1 MDILN
6 TSTENERQII
16 QRTKPWGSS
25 KGIQVTSSSM
35 PANPAFRMEGSKLP
49 VNLPK
54 LVQQTPRL
62 VVKKLWLVVFQ
73 RVATKKELGSEQ
85 QVTLWNT
92 SDLSHNDLN
101 FSWSGK
107 NMEIYGNIYSSGKD
121 TWPCGPAFDMA
132 PVCTSQES
140 NKSISYLCSDYLYH
154 VFALDRL
161 LYKWSLMSQPPNRST
176 FVKSQQNVMHI
187 ISLFYLFGSFLVHL
201 IGNLFVSSSPAWHLL
216 RTAPALPWTRHP
228 APGPWRL
235 ANWKSAS
242 PPTCRVFG
250 CGSTVELWKW

>member
-54 LVQQTPRL
+54 LIQQTPRL
-62 VVKKLWLVVFQ
+62 VVKKPWLAVSQ
-73 RVATKKELGSEQ
+73 GVATKKECGSER

-107 NMEIYGNIYSSGKD
+107 KHGNIWKYLFFRKGY
-121 TWPCGPAFDMA
+121 MA
-132 PVCTSQES
+132 IRTCIRHGTSMHTSQES

-154 VFALDRL
+154 VFALDRK
-161 LYKWSLMSQPPNRST
+161 LYKWS
-176 FVKSQQNVMHI
+176 
-187 ISLFYLFGSFLVHL
+187 
-201 IGNLFVSSSPAWHLL
+201 
-216 RTAPALPWTRHP
+216 
-228 APGPWRL
+228 
-235 ANWKSAS
+235 
-242 PPTCRVFG
+242 
-250 CGSTVELWKW
+250 

>member
-6 TSTENERQII
+6 TSSENERKII

-62 VVKKLWLVVFQ
+62 VVKKLWLVVFKGWPQ
-73 RVATKKELGSEQ
+73 KKNWGQNNSWHSEIHPIFRTRFELLM
-85 QVTLWNT
+85 VW
-92 SDLSHNDLN
+92 
-101 FSWSGK
+101 K

-121 TWPCGPAFDMA
+121 TWPCGPAFDIA

-161 LYKWSLMSQPPNRST
+161 LYKWSLMSQPQIDQHS
-176 FVKSQQNVMHI
+176 
-187 ISLFYLFGSFLVHL
+187 
-201 IGNLFVSSSPAWHLL
+201 
-216 RTAPALPWTRHP
+216 
-228 APGPWRL
+228 
-235 ANWKSAS
+235 
-242 PPTCRVFG
+242 
-250 CGSTVELWKW
+250 

>member
-6 TSTENERQII
+6 TSTENERKII

-62 VVKKLWLVVFQ
+62 VVKKPWL
-73 RVATKKELGSEQ
+73 VATKKEGQNNRRHLLRPENDPIFRTGWPQKKNVGQNNRWHSEIHPIFR
-85 QVTLWNT
+85 TTIWT
-92 SDLSHNDLN
+92 SHGLA
-101 FSWSGK
+101 K

-121 TWPCGPAFDMA
+121 TWPYGPAFDMA

-154 VFALDRL
+154 V
-161 LYKWSLMSQPPNRST
+161 
-176 FVKSQQNVMHI
+176 
-187 ISLFYLFGSFLVHL
+187 
-201 IGNLFVSSSPAWHLL
+201 
-216 RTAPALPWTRHP
+216 LP
-228 APGPWRL
+228 
-235 ANWKSAS
+235 
-242 PPTCRVFG
+242 
-250 CGSTVELWKW
+250 

>member
-62 VVKKLWLVVFQ
+62 VVKNCGSSFFKGWPQ
-73 RVATKKELGSEQ
+73 KKNWGQNNRWHSEIHPIFR
-85 QVTLWNT
+85 TTIWT
-92 SDLSHNDLN
+92 SHGLE
-101 FSWSGK
+101 K

-154 VFALDRL
+154 VFALDRI
-161 LYKWSLMSQPPNRST
+161 LYKWS
-176 FVKSQQNVMHI
+176 
-187 ISLFYLFGSFLVHL
+187 
-201 IGNLFVSSSPAWHLL
+201 
-216 RTAPALPWTRHP
+216 
-228 APGPWRL
+228 
-235 ANWKSAS
+235 
-242 PPTCRVFG
+242 
-250 CGSTVELWKW
+250 

>member
-6 TSTENERQII
+6 TSSENERKII

-54 LVQQTPRL
+54 LIQQTPRL
-62 VVKKLWLVVFQ
+62 VVKKPWLAVSQ
-73 RVATKKELGSEQ
+73 GVATKKECGSEQ

-121 TWPCGPAFDMA
+121 IWPCGPAFDMA
-132 PVCTSQES
+132 PVRKATSQLAT
-140 NKSISYLCSDYLYH
+140 Y
-154 VFALDRL
+154 ALTIFI
-161 LYKWSLMSQPPNRST
+161 M
-176 FVKSQQNVMHI
+176 
-187 ISLFYLFGSFLVHL
+187 FL
-201 IGNLFVSSSPAWHLL
+201 P
-216 RTAPALPWTRHP
+216 
-228 APGPWRL
+228 
-235 ANWKSAS
+235 
-242 PPTCRVFG
+242 
-250 CGSTVELWKW
+250 

>member
-62 VVKKLWLVVFQ
+62 VVKKPWL
-73 RVATKKELGSEQ
+73 VATKKEGQNNRRHLLRPENDPIFR
-85 QVTLWNT
+85 TTIWT
-92 SDLSHNDLN
+92 SHGLE
-101 FSWSGK
+101 K

-121 TWPCGPAFDMA
+121 TWPYGPAFDMA
-132 PVCTSQES
+132 PVCTGQES

-154 VFALDRL
+154 VFAC
-161 LYKWSLMSQPPNRST
+161 W
-176 FVKSQQNVMHI
+176 
-187 ISLFYLFGSFLVHL
+187 LVTVPQIH
-201 IGNLFVSSSPAWHLL
+201 
-216 RTAPALPWTRHP
+216 T
-228 APGPWRL
+228 
-235 ANWKSAS
+235 SAS
-242 PPTCRVFG
+242 DSLG
-250 CGSTVELWKW
+250 WGGVEW